1 MKEVGRESEMRF
13 RHFIANKEQAS
24 IKADINLPV
33 IVFRNKL
40 KSVHLYLLLIKW
52 MDHMIRLFIISHITL
67 TIPQDDML

>member
-40 KSVHLYLLLIKW
+40 KSVYLYLLLIKW
-52 MDHMIRLFIISHITL
+52 MIRLFIISHITL

>member
-40 KSVHLYLLLIKW
+40 KSVYIYLLLIKW
-52 MDHMIRLFIISHITL
+52 MDHMIRLFIISYITL